1 VGFVVGRTV
10 KALALNVFK
19 VAAAAVT
26 GIVVAVSVGWIGKDP
41 SELAEEALR
50 KTAMVQNKLTA
61 LADMNKDGFVDWA
74 DVKVWWARVEKV
86 VMKGNLALSL
96 GTVCGVSLAFLL

>member
-1 VGFVVGRTV
+1 MGFVVGRTV
-10 KALALNVFK
+10 RALALNVFK

-26 GIVVAVSVGWIGKDP
+26 GIAVAVSVGWIGKDP

-50 KTAMVQNKLTA
+50 KTAMVQNKLAA
-61 LADMNKDGFVDWA
+61 LADMNKDGSVDIK
-74 DVKVWWARVEKV
+74 DLKVWWARVEKV

-96 GTVCGVSLAFLL
+96 GTVGGAALAFLL